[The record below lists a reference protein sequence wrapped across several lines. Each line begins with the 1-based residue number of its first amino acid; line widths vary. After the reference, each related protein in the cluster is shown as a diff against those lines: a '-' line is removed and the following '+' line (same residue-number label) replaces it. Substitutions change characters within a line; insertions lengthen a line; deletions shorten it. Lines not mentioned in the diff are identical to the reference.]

1 MAVIVREQVT
11 LSDNTTVRLGGPA
24 AAFIEASTDEQL
36 TSVVRAADLETEP
49 VLVLGG
55 GSNLVVADEGF
66 PGVVVHVAT
75 RGTTIT
81 PDGDGVAVT
90 IAAGEDWDALVQ
102 RCVEEELSGLE
113 CMSGIP
119 GLAGATPIQ
128 NVGAYGHEVA
138 ETIVTVRAYDRL
150 RDLVV
155 ELANA
160 ECGFGYR
167 TSAFK
172 MRGAG
177 RPGAALNPA
186 AATGRFVV
194 LSVSFRLAR
203 NNRHEPTT
211 KRIEG
216 GRGRERRRG
225 V

>member
-11 LSDNTTVRLGGPA
+11 LSDHTTLRLGGPA

-36 TSVVRAADLETEP
+36 VAVVRAADLETEP

-138 ETIVTVRAYDRL
+138 ASDAQRSIDQLAHRAIHKQEDEAAARQADDDGGDDRETQRL
-150 RDLVV
+150 RL
-155 ELANA
+155 L
-160 ECGFGYR
+160 FGQLR
-167 TSAFK
+167 VD
-172 MRGAG
+172 GA
-177 RPGAALNPA
+177 
-186 AATGRFVV
+186 
-194 LSVSFRLAR
+194 
-203 NNRHEPTT
+203 
-211 KRIEG
+211 
-216 GRGRERRRG
+216 ERRLR
-225 V
+225 